1 VVRHSAHFLASAS
14 RTDAHRPGNN
24 PSLPNVVATGSLVGS
39 GPAVSLLLA
48 NWPAPARVR
57 ARRCIDLS
65 WRVVTPPEQP
75 SSESDIPEQF
85 RIRQA
90 KRERLLAD
98 GRTPY
103 PVEVA
108 RTHTLAEIR
117 RAYPDLEANTE
128 TGQVVGVAGRVM
140 FARNSGKL
148 CFATLQEGDG
158 THLQAMISLDRVGQE
173 SLDAWKSDVDLG
185 DIVFVHG
192 EVISSRRGE
201 LSVLG
206 DSWQIVSKA
215 LRPLPVAHKEMSEEA
230 RVRQRYVDLIV
241 RPEARTIARQRVAV
255 VRAVREA
262 LHRRGFLEVETPMLQ
277 TLAGG
282 AAARPFVTH
291 SNALDADLYLRIA
304 PELFLKR
311 CLVGGFER
319 VFELNRV
326 FRNEGADS
334 THSPEF
340 AMLET
345 YQAYGTYDDSAVATR
360 EIIQEVAD
368 EAIGT
373 RKLPLPDGSIYDIDG
388 EWDSIQM
395 YPSLSEALG
404 EEISPV
410 TPAERLWQIADR
422 LGVDIPRDRGFGH
435 GKLVEELWEHTVGNK
450 LWAPTFV
457 RDFPVET
464 TPLTAPHRTIE
475 GVTEKWDLYVRHIEL
490 ATGYSELIDP
500 VIQRERFEA
509 QARAAAAGDDEAMAL
524 DEDFLAALEY
534 AMPPSTGTGMGIDR
548 LLMALTGLSIR
559 ETVLFPIVRRQ
570 IN

>member
-1 VVRHSAHFLASAS
+1 VTSP
-14 RTDAHRPGNN
+14 DG
-24 PSLPNVVATGSLVGS
+24 GGD
-39 GPAVSLLLA
+39 GPRDS
-48 NWPAPARVR
+48 
-57 ARRCIDLS
+57 
-65 WRVVTPPEQP
+65 T
-75 SSESDIPEQF
+75 SDIPEQF

-90 KRERLLAD
+90 KRDRLLAE
-98 GRTPY
+98 GRDPY
-103 PVEVA
+103 PVGVP

-117 RAYPDLEANTE
+117 AAYPDLAADTT
-128 TGQVVGVAGRVM
+128 TGQVVGVTGRVV

-158 THLQAMISLDRVGQE
+158 TQLQAMLSLASVGQE
-173 SLDAWKSDVDLG
+173 ALDAWKADVDLG

-201 LSVLG
+201 LSVLA
-206 DSWQIVSKA
+206 DDWQMASKA

-241 RPEARTIARQRVAV
+241 RPEARTIARQRIAV
-255 VRAVREA
+255 VRAVRSA
-262 LHRRGFLEVETPMLQ
+262 LERRGFLEVETPMLQ

-291 SNALDADLYLRIA
+291 SNALDAELYLRIA

-319 VFELNRV
+319 VFELNRN
-326 FRNEGADS
+326 FRNEGIDS

-345 YQAYGTYDDSAVATR
+345 YQAYADYNDSAVVTR
-360 EIIQEVAD
+360 EVIQEVAD

-373 RKLPLPDGSIYDIDG
+373 RVVPLPDGSHYDLDG
-388 EWDSIQM
+388 DWDTVEM
-395 YPSLSEALG
+395 YPSLSAALG
-404 EEISPV
+404 EEITPQ
-410 TPAERLWQIADR
+410 TPADRLWAVADR
-422 LGVDIPRDRGFGH
+422 LGLDIARDRGYGH
-435 GKLVEELWEHTVGNK
+435 GKLVEELWEHTVGET

-464 TPLTAPHRTIE
+464 TPLTRPHRSVA
-475 GVTEKWDLYVRHIEL
+475 GVTEKWDLYVRRFEL

-500 VIQRERFEA
+500 IIQRERFAA

-534 AMPPSTGTGMGIDR
+534 AMPPTTGTGMGIDR

-559 ETVLFPIVRRQ
+559 ETVLFPIVRRHG
-570 IN
+570 N

>member
-1 VVRHSAHFLASAS
+1 M
-14 RTDAHRPGNN
+14 
-24 PSLPNVVATGSLVGS
+24 
-39 GPAVSLLLA
+39 
-48 NWPAPARVR
+48 
-57 ARRCIDLS
+57 
-65 WRVVTPPEQP
+65 TPPDSHP
-75 SSESDIPEQF
+75 DSDEIRDDVPEQF

-90 KRERLLAD
+90 KRERLLAE
-98 GRTPY
+98 GREPY

-108 RTHTLAEIR
+108 RTHSLAEVR
-117 RAYPDLEANTE
+117 EAYPDLVADTE
-128 TGQVVGVAGRVM
+128 TGQQVGVAGRVI

-158 THLQAMISLDRVGQE
+158 SQLQAMISLDRVGRE
-173 SLDAWKSDVDLG
+173 SLDAWKADVDLG

-201 LSVLG
+201 LSVLA
-206 DSWQIVSKA
+206 DSWQIASKA
-215 LRPLPVAHKEMSEEA
+215 LRPLPVAHKELSEEA

-255 VRAVREA
+255 VRAVRSA
-262 LHRRGFLEVETPMLQ
+262 LERRGFLEVETPILQ

-311 CLVGGFER
+311 CVVGGFDR

-345 YQAYGTYDDSAVATR
+345 YQAYGTYDDSAVMTR

-373 RKLPLPDGSIYDIDG
+373 RKVPLPDGTVYDLDG
-388 EWDSIQM
+388 EWDAIEM

-404 EEISPV
+404 EEI
-410 TPAERLWQIADR
+410 TPQTSADRLWQIADR
-422 LGVDIPRDRGFGH
+422 LGVEIPRDRGFGH
-435 GKLVEELWEHTVGNK
+435 GKLVEELWEFAVGDK

-457 RDFPVET
+457 RDFPLET
-464 TPLTAPHRTIE
+464 TPLTRTHRSID

-524 DEDFLAALEY
+524 DEDFLTALEY
-534 AMPPSTGTGMGIDR
+534 AMPPTTGTGMGIDR

-559 ETVLFPIVRRQ
+559 DTVLFPIVRRHG
-570 IN
+570 N

>member
-1 VVRHSAHFLASAS
+1 M
-14 RTDAHRPGNN
+14 T
-24 PSLPNVVATGSLVGS
+24 
-39 GPAVSLLLA
+39 PAESPDPEA
-48 NWPAPARVR
+48 
-57 ARRCIDLS
+57 DL
-65 WRVVTPPEQP
+65 
-75 SSESDIPEQF
+75 PEQF

-90 KRERLLAD
+90 KRERLLIE
-98 GRTPY
+98 GRDPY

-117 RAYPDLEANTE
+117 RAYPELPADTE
-128 TGQVVGVAGRVM
+128 TGQSVGVAGRVV

-158 THLQAMISLDRVGQE
+158 THLQAMISLAKVGEE
-173 SLDAWKSDVDLG
+173 SLDQWKADVDLG

-201 LSVLG
+201 LSVLA
-206 DSWQIVSKA
+206 DFWQIISKA
-215 LRPLPVAHKEMSEEA
+215 LRPLPVAHREMSEES

-255 VRAVREA
+255 VRAVRSA
-262 LHRRGFLEVETPMLQ
+262 LERRGFLEVETPILQ

-345 YQAYGTYDDSAVATR
+345 YQAYGDYNDSATMTR
-360 EIIQEVAD
+360 ELIQEVAD

-373 RKLPLPDGSIYDIDG
+373 RRVPLPDGTVYDLDG
-388 EWDSIQM
+388 QWQTIEM
-395 YPSLSEALG
+395 YASLSEALG
-404 EEISPV
+404 EEITPDTPV
-410 TPAERLWQIADR
+410 DHLLGIADR
-422 LGVDIPRDRGFGH
+422 LGVEIPRDRGYGH
-435 GKLVEELWEHTVGNK
+435 GKLVEEIWEHQVGNR

-464 TPLTAPHRTIE
+464 TPLTRAHRSIP
-475 GVTEKWDLYVRHIEL
+475 GVTEKWDLYIRRIEL

-509 QARAAAAGDDEAMAL
+509 QARAAAAGDDEAMVL
-524 DEDFLAALEY
+524 DEDFLVALEY

-548 LLMALTGLSIR
+548 LLMVLTGLSIR
-559 ETVLFPIVRRQ
+559 ETILFPIVRRPS
-570 IN
+570 N

>member
-1 VVRHSAHFLASAS
+1 MTSPDSP
-14 RTDAHRPGNN
+14 D
-24 PSLPNVVATGSLVGS
+24 
-39 GPAVSLLLA
+39 
-48 NWPAPARVR
+48 
-57 ARRCIDLS
+57 
-65 WRVVTPPEQP
+65 
-75 SSESDIPEQF
+75 DIPEQF
-85 RIRQA
+85 RIRQG
-90 KRERLLAD
+90 KRDRLLAE
-98 GRTPY
+98 GRDPY
-103 PVEVA
+103 PVKVD
-108 RTHTLAEIR
+108 RTHTLAELR
-117 RAYPDLEANTE
+117 AAYPDLPADTK
-128 TGQVVGVAGRVM
+128 TGQEVGVAGRVI

-158 THLQAMISLDRVGQE
+158 THLQAMISLDQVGQD
-173 SLDAWKSDVDLG
+173 SLDAWKADVDLG

-201 LSVLG
+201 LSVLA
-206 DSWQIVSKA
+206 DSWQIASKA
-215 LRPLPVAHKEMSEEA
+215 LRPLPVAHKEMSEES

-241 RPEARTIARQRVAV
+241 RPEARAIARQRVAV
-255 VRAVREA
+255 VRAVRNA
-262 LHRRGFLEVETPMLQ
+262 LERRGFLEVETPMLQ

-311 CLVGGFER
+311 CVVGGFDR
-319 VFELNRV
+319 VFELNRN

-345 YQAYGTYDDSAVATR
+345 YQAYGTYDDSALVTR
-360 EIIQEVAD
+360 QLIQEVAD

-373 RKLPLPDGSIYDIDG
+373 RQVPLADGSVYDLDG
-388 EWDSIQM
+388 EWDDIQM

-404 EEISPV
+404 EEI
-410 TPAERLWQIADR
+410 TPQTAVPRLWRIADG
-422 LGVDIPRDRGFGH
+422 LGVEIPRDRGYGH
-435 GKLVEELWEHTVGNK
+435 GKLVEELWEFTVGDK

-464 TPLTAPHRTIE
+464 TPLTRPHRSIE
-475 GVTEKWDLYVRHIEL
+475 GVTEKWDLYIRNFEL
-490 ATGYSELIDP
+490 ATGYSELVDP
-500 VIQRERFEA
+500 IIQRERFEE

-534 AMPPSTGTGMGIDR
+534 GMPPTTGTGMGIDR

-559 ETVLFPIVRRQ
+559 ETVLFPIVRRHG
-570 IN
+570 N

>member
-1 VVRHSAHFLASAS
+1 VTSA
-14 RTDAHRPGNN
+14 DAHEADTE
-24 PSLPNVVATGSLVGS
+24 L
-39 GPAVSLLLA
+39 
-48 NWPAPARVR
+48 
-57 ARRCIDLS
+57 
-65 WRVVTPPEQP
+65 
-75 SSESDIPEQF
+75 PEQF

-90 KRERLLAD
+90 KRERLIAE
-98 GRTPY
+98 GRDPY

-108 RTHTLAEIR
+108 RTHTLAEL
-117 RAYPDLEANTE
+117 RAQHADLAVDTK
-128 TGQVVGVAGRVM
+128 TGQQVGVAGRVV

-158 THLQAMISLDRVGQE
+158 TQLQAMVSLDGVGQD

-185 DIVFVHG
+185 DIVLVHG

-201 LSVLG
+201 LSVLA
-206 DSWQIVSKA
+206 DSWQIISKA
-215 LRPLPVAHKEMSEEA
+215 LRPLPVAHKELNDET

-241 RPEARTIARQRVAV
+241 RPEARTIARQRIAV
-255 VRAVREA
+255 VRAVRSAYE
-262 LHRRGFLEVETPMLQ
+262 RRGFLEVETPMLQ

-291 SNALDADLYLRIA
+291 SNALDADLFLRIA

-311 CLVGGFER
+311 CLVGGFEK
-319 VFELNRV
+319 VFEMNRN

-345 YQAYGTYDDSAVATR
+345 YQAYGTYDDSAVVTR

-373 RKLPLPDGSIYDIDG
+373 RQVPLPDGTTYDLDG
-388 EWDSIQM
+388 EWATLEM

-404 EEISPV
+404 EEI
-410 TPAERLWQIADR
+410 TPDTAVEHLWAIADAR
-422 LGVDIPRDRGFGH
+422 GVEIPRDRGYGH
-435 GKLVEELWEHTVGNK
+435 GKLIEELWEHAVGAT

-464 TPLTAPHRTIE
+464 TPLTRAHRSIP
-475 GVTEKWDLYVRHIEL
+475 GVTEKWDLYVRRFEL

-500 VIQRERFEA
+500 VVQRERFEA
-509 QARAAAAGDDEAMAL
+509 QARAAAAGDDEAMVL

-534 AMPPSTGTGMGIDR
+534 GMPPTTGTGMGVDR
-548 LLMALTGLSIR
+548 LLMALTGLTIR
-559 ETVLFPIVRRQ
+559 ETVLFPLVRRQ
-570 IN
+570 GA